1 MFFLIGLIMVPACVI
16 AGYVLH
22 GGNIGVLWQ
31 PTEVLIIGGAA
42 VGAFMIANPPKVA
55 KAALKAFKY
64 LLKGSPF
71 SQADYVELLTMQYA
85 VFKLIK
91 SKGLLEIESHLD
103 APTDSAM
110 FSNYP
115 AFIKNHHAVHFFC
128 DYLRIMTMGVEDEA
142 QIKSLMDAD
151 LKAAHHENHTV
162 SHTVMTLGDAFPA
175 IGIVAAVLGII
186 ITMGSINE
194 PPDVLGGLIGAALV
208 GTFLGIFIAYG
219 FVGPMGQFME
229 KYFDEEH
236 EYMMCMRAG
245 ILAYLKGNAPAV
257 IVEFS
262 RNVIPP
268 SCRPDFKT
276 VEEACSAAAS

>member
-1 MFFLIGLIMVPACVI
+1 MLFILGIIVVLACVLS
-16 AGYVLH
+16 GYVLH
-22 GGNIGVLWQ
+22 GGNLGILWQ
-31 PTEVLIIGGAA
+31 PTEVLIIVGAA
-42 VGAFMIANPPKVA
+42 VGSFMIANTPKIL
-55 KAALKAFKY
+55 KLSLKAFKY
-64 LLKGSPF
+64 LLKGAPF
-71 SQADYVELLTMQYA
+71 KQADYIELLTMQYA

-91 SKGLLEIESHLD
+91 SKGMLEIESHLES
-103 APTDSAM
+103 PQDSAL
-110 FSNYP
+110 FSQYP

-142 QIKSLMDAD
+142 QIKALMDAD
-151 LKAAHHENHTV
+151 LKAGHDENHTV

-175 IGIVAAVLGII
+175 IGIVAAVLGVI

-194 PPDVLGGLIGAALV
+194 PPEILGKLIGAALV

-236 EYMMCMRAG
+236 QYLMCMRAG
-245 ILAYLKGNAPAV
+245 ILCYLKGNAPAV
-257 IVEFS
+257 IVEFA

-268 SCRPDFKT
+268 ADRPDFKT
-276 VEEACSAAAS
+276 VEDACSSAG